1 MVHVRDA
8 PWQGELRGKR
18 ERGVSRTNYYFIRYV
33 FRVIAVTEHS
43 RESIWALNSGP
54 PFRYT
59 GDMPVRRATV
69 LTDTVRALTVTT
81 VQYGGVDIFGP
92 RVKADRLS

>member
-1 MVHVRDA
+1 
-8 PWQGELRGKR
+8 
-18 ERGVSRTNYYFIRYV
+18 
-33 FRVIAVTEHS
+33 
-43 RESIWALNSGP
+43 
-54 PFRYT
+54 
-59 GDMPVRRATV
+59 MPVRRATV